1 MSYVIELESTK
12 RGLLT
17 LLNDQQSHIHLDMAP
32 AGPGRPSRIPVT
44 AEQFL
49 ALRYDIEGHSEGK
62 FGVER
67 DLILWVKDT
76 DTGEAEPVS
85 FADALDVA
93 QSSLHDDSA
102 ALAEQAKA
110 QARQDAL
117 LEQKRKE
124 AATQAQAGDGTLTS
138 AVAAGVA
145 SVGGVSPL
153 TETY

>member
-1 MSYVIELESTK
+1 MAYVIELQSVK
-12 RGLLT
+12 SGLLT

-44 AEQFL
+44 AEQFML
-49 ALRYDIEGHSEGK
+49 LRYDIEGHSEGK
-62 FGVER
+62 FGVAK

-76 DTGEAEPVS
+76 DTGDAEPVS

-93 QSSLHDDSA
+93 QSTLFDDAA
-102 ALAEQAKA
+102 ALAEQAAA
-110 QARQDAL
+110 QSRQDAA

-124 AATQAQAGDGTLTS
+124 AAVQAQAGDGTLTG

-145 SVGGVSPL
+145 AVGGVSPL
-153 TETY
+153 VES